1 MLSQKPV
8 KDAITVQQRL
18 EGTFPGGGGC
28 SMNYS
33 KEFSKYIEGDI
44 SVERHAFI
52 QYFKKDIIIIYIHLS
67 LTAYQLLF

>member
-52 QYFKKDIIIIYIHLS
+52 QYF
-67 LTAYQLLF
+67 